1 MDAIFKGDG
10 NVLVLKVEKLYTDA
24 RSDRIQLTVAGG
36 AEITTSVNSTIII
49 DQRNMDENE
58 YKELLKKTTDSLIS
72 DTGKVTYYDPSTK
85 ETKTSNKRLRL

>member
-10 NVLVLKVEKLYTDA
+10 NVLVLKVEKAFYDA
-24 RSDRIQLTVAGG
+24 RTSKVQLKVAGG
-36 AEITTSVNSTIII
+36 AEITTSVNSTIIF

-72 DTGKVTYYDPSTK
+72 DTGKVIYYDPSTK
-85 ETKTSNKRLRL
+85 ETKTSNKRLR